1 MSLRGLITDDGDV
14 SGTSAVDLPA
24 YVEEMLRS
32 GFPGIRDLPEPAR
45 RRQLDSYL
53 YLARIVD
60 HELPD
65 NGIQVRRPAA
75 LPDGDVR
82 SAGLSPSGRGRSSP
96 LRSPRAER

>member
-1 MSLRGLITDDGDV
+1 
-14 SGTSAVDLPA
+14 LPA